1 MADGGWPGG
10 LANHKFRL
18 NGDFGD
24 VFASSF
30 DQIDDG
36 LCRDLPHLYEW
47 LPDGGEAGVGVRGA
61 RDVVEADN
69 RNVFRN
75 TEAGFADRPDRADGR
90 NVVVSK
96 KCSER
101 LFPGQELLGEGISNP
116 RRRIEALQLN
126 GQFGTN
132 ANAELLRHLTDRV
145 PTHRGI
151 RTHGLPSNEGDF
163 FMPEIAKMFERQPR
177 GTCVVQYDVGQAFD
191 ALMPC
196 HRNGGQSK
204 LLRERRIRGDES
216 FDAARQ

>member
-1 MADGGWPGG
+1 MWRGHFNAARMADGGWPGG

-75 TEAGFADRPDRADGR
+75 TEAGFADRPDCADGR

-96 KCSER
+96 KRSER
-101 LFPGQELLGEGISNP
+101 LFPGQESLGEGISNP

-151 RTHGLPSNEGDF
+151 RTFRAHPGGLRLGPLGFAREGSLLGCSF
-163 FMPEIAKMFERQPR
+163 LRWGWAAGSACPVGRLR
-177 GTCVVQYDVGQAFD
+177 DV
-191 ALMPC
+191 
-196 HRNGGQSK
+196 
-204 LLRERRIRGDES
+204 
-216 FDAARQ
+216 